1 MTKKPT
7 LDNGLAELERKRK
20 THLDA
25 AKDTTLNDD
34 AAIEAHIRLAGV
46 LGKLIKM
53 ASQHKGED

>member
-7 LDNGLAELERKRK
+7 LDNGLAELERKRQ

-25 AKDTTLNDD
+25 AKDITLNDD

-46 LGKLIKM
+46 VGKLIKM
-53 ASQHKGED
+53 ASPSEKED